1 MAKKQVS
8 RQPDKKEPAEDK
20 KPARQQPKETPD
32 DYEPIELTSHKQLLT
47 EQNELFRRFNS
58 SPELSTLLFINP
70 VLAFQEVGVTMSPE
84 IAHHVL
90 HTIQHPPHMRRQR
103 DALEASLKEALGEV
117 PQPNNREWLAATLF
131 EKLDVPP
138 LQTSG
143 YRPEYKSQLN
153 DEVVEK
159 LQAMRPKKRKR
170 PLTKTRGGG
179 MRLRVRTTR
188 PAIRRM
194 DLDAPLPELK
204 RAEQPPKSMSL
215 ETLYFYKDS
224 HPVAR
229 ELLELGII
237 QQRSFPIHSGDSYR
251 KVKSGERRSA
261 FRSWI
266 RAVRFPEDGES

>member
-1 MAKKQVS
+1 MAKKKAS
-8 RQPDKKEPAEDK
+8 RQPTNK
-20 KPARQQPKETPD
+20 KPAEKKSPSRQQPKVSPD
-32 DYEPIELTSHKQLLT
+32 DYEPIELTSHKQLIS
-47 EQNELFRRFNS
+47 EQAELFRRFNS

-70 VLAFQEVGVTMSPE
+70 VLAFREVGVTMSPE

-103 DALEASLKEALGEV
+103 DALEASLKEALGEM
-117 PQPNNREWLAATLF
+117 PQPNNREWLATTLF
-131 EKLDVPP
+131 EKLKVRP

-143 YRPEYKSQLN
+143 YRPVYKSELS
-153 DEVVEK
+153 DEVVGK

-170 PLTKTRGGG
+170 PPRKTRSGG
-179 MRLRVRTTR
+179 MRLRVQTTR
-188 PAIRRM
+188 PAVRRM
-194 DLDAPLPELK
+194 DLDAPLPKLK
-204 RAEQPPKSMSL
+204 RAKEPPKSMSL

-224 HPVAR
+224 HPAAR

-266 RAVRFPEDGES
+266 RVVRFPEDGES